1 MAVAYFVENE
11 NTLVYLMENGA
22 YGVLAG
28 SVIRGGRNW
37 LDGWFPAAC
46 AGKMRPATLA
56 DFDAYRVMPPKDFD
70 KGARNAG

>member
-1 MAVAYFVENE
+1 MAVAYFVEDE

-22 YGVLAG
+22 YGILAG

-46 AGKMRPATLA
+46 AGKMRLATRA
-56 DFDAYRVMPPKDFD
+56 DFDLYRVMPPKDFQ
-70 KGARNAG
+70 GPQQQRG